1 MAKVKDMSVDDL
13 EYFIEQKLLEIVGDP
28 DSGLQLK
35 EGFKRKLKQRINK
48 PAKRVSHEEVIKK
61 IKLWRLN
68 LHNITLKPSLQ

>member
-28 DSGLQLK
+28 DSGLQLM

-48 PAKRVSHEEVIKK
+48 PAKRVSHEKVIKK
-61 IKLWRLN
+61 LV
-68 LHNITLKPSLQ
+68 